1 MMNGFLA
8 NKFSD
13 TQFEARREEV
23 PMPCM
28 VDFFEKDVEP
38 KFIIKGLNAI
48 ELNASIEA
56 NLKQKNVDNIIKAIS
71 SDKDQVESIRK
82 TLGVS
87 NNVPGEIAKRIET
100 LVSGLVFPAFNHA
113 MAVKFAETFPVE
125 FFDITNRILH
135 LTGMGGSHV
144 KPPPSSP

>member
-1 MMNGFLA
+1 
-8 NKFSD
+8 
-13 TQFEARREEV
+13 
-23 PMPCM
+23 
-28 VDFFEKDVEP
+28 
-38 KFIIKGLNAI
+38 
-48 ELNASIEA
+48 
-56 NLKQKNVDNIIKAIS
+56 
-71 SDKDQVESIRK
+71 
-82 TLGVS
+82 VS